1 MDLFPKDHRN
11 DRLDTEAG
19 RSADT
24 AGKPTGTARL
34 RPKRGALWQGT
45 KLAFGGPVSALS
57 LDQIAL
63 GGRFIGNLVSDLRH
77 GPASLPAIPQQPD
90 GTLDRT
96 AMMRAYGVTN
106 AELDECI
113 ALRRRQTAW
122 MAYAAF
128 GLAWLFLASWLIR
141 LLSLDGTGQRILAAV
156 QFAPFCLVFFLAA
169 FRQAHVNWQLR
180 TGVLGSARDYLCSA
194 EPFFPRR

>member
-1 MDLFPKDHRN
+1 MDLFPKDHR
-11 DRLDTEAG
+11 DERPDIEAG

-24 AGKPTGTARL
+24 GGKPSGTERL
-34 RPKRGALWQGT
+34 RPKRSALWRGA

-57 LDQIAL
+57 LDQIAR
-63 GGRFIGNLVSDLRH
+63 GGRFIGNLVSNLKH
-77 GPASLPAIPQQPD
+77 GAAPLSAIPQQPD
-90 GTLDRT
+90 GTLDRA
-96 AMMRAYGVTN
+96 AMMRAYGLTN
-106 AELDECI
+106 AEFDECI
-113 ALRRRQTAW
+113 ALRCRQTAR

-128 GLAWLFLASWLIR
+128 GLAWLFLAAWLIR

-156 QFAPFCLVFFLAA
+156 QFAPFCLMFFLAA
-169 FRQAHVNWQLR
+169 FRQAHLNWQLR